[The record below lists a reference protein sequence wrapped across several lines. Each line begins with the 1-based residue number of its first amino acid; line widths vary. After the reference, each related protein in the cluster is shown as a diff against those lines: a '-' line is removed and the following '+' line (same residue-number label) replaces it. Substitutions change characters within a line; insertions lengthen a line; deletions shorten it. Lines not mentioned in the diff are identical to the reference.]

1 MTIIHIIRH
10 GETVWHAEN
19 RYAGHTDVP
28 LTARG
33 VQQAIELVGWA
44 KSAGID
50 RILSSDLSRARL
62 TAEPLAQAAQLPLT
76 TEPGLREVDFGS
88 GEGLTA
94 AEMSEQF
101 PRERQAFETHP
112 ASSPFPGG
120 ESGRNAVER
129 ALPHVFNAASDSS
142 VHTIAFVIHSTLG
155 RLILCE
161 FLGIDLDHY
170 RRIFPKFINGALTT
184 VELPTLETLQ
194 DLRGRGA
201 LLAFNAPPR
210 V

>member
-33 VQQAIELVGWA
+33 VQQSIELVGWA
-44 KSAGID
+44 KTAGID

-101 PRERQAFETHP
+101 PRERQAFEAHP
-112 ASSPFPGG
+112 ASSRFPGG
-120 ESGRNAVER
+120 ESGEEALER
-129 ALPHVFNAASDSS
+129 ALPHVFDAVRDQS
-142 VHTIAFVIHSTLG
+142 VNTIVFVIHSTLG
-155 RLILCE
+155 RIILCE
-161 FLGIDLDHY
+161 FLGIALDNY

-184 VELPTLETLQ
+184 VELPAPKTLN
-194 DLRGRGA
+194 DLRGRA
-201 LLAFNAPPR
+201 SLLALNAPPHL
-210 V
+210 